1 MRTSFKVKNVSCGAC
16 VSDINTELLKVN
28 GVYGVFAN
36 IATQSLDI
44 DHTGDTDLK
53 RVKQIL
59 KDLKYLV

>member
-16 VSDINTELLKVN
+16 VSDINSKLLQVN

-44 DHTGDTDLK
+44 EHTDDTDLDK
-53 RVKQIL
+53 IDEIL
-59 KDLKYLV
+59 KESNYKK